1 MIWKIDNKPG
11 FRYAVSG
18 EPSPQVYESWTVVE
32 DCKKYGVKHTVND
45 VHSGSYEQSFLPQR
59 FESIQ
64 DAISALWESIP
75 KDNAVFG
82 IPKADFTSLKSKYP
96 DCIWRSLYKH
106 EFNGK
111 VCKAGDWMSFASVLT
126 GNYNNE
132 TELIFE
138 HIHFEIV

>member
-32 DCKKYGVKHTVND
+32 DCKKYRVKHTVND
-45 VHSGSYEQSFLPQR
+45 VHSCGYKQSFLPQR
-59 FESIQ
+59 FERIQ

-82 IPKADFTSLKSKYP
+82 IPKADFTALKNKHP
-96 DCIWRSLYKH
+96 DYICRSLNEH

-111 VCKAGDWMSFASVLT
+111 VCKAGDWMGFASILT
-126 GNYNNE
+126 GNNKNG